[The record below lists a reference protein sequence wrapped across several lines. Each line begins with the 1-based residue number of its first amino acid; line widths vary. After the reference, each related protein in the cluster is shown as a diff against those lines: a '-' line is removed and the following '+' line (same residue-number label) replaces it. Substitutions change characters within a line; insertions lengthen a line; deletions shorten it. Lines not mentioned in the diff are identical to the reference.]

1 MIASERTIPV
11 GAIKSVSA
19 SKLKDDWFSL
29 VVGSP
34 SEPDPLINCVFK
46 TEFFTHLS
54 NVLRGVNLKI
64 GETIEYNRKPGKL
77 AVVKTAK
84 DPAVARDDIY
94 KSGMIRTGPGEPPNS
109 VSKPTPR
116 PRQVSARPVTKG
128 KLVRPG
134 APDGGPSRLA
144 ATARSR
150 QTPQAQPLPQTAS
163 RPQSVMQ
170 SRPMPQPVANVVSS
184 GHQRSD
190 SGASARRVPPPPPP
204 PMEPPAPK
212 KVTAKALYDFNSR
225 GSNELSIKTGQIVE
239 VMYKEGNGKFCLMYS
254 WHISGN

>member
-1 MIASERTIPV
+1 M
-11 GAIKSVSA
+11 GAIKAVST

-29 VVGSP
+29 IVNSQ

-54 NVLRGVNLKI
+54 KVQRGLNLKI

-77 AVVKTAK
+77 AVVKTVK
-84 DPAVARDDIY
+84 DTTVIRDDVY
-94 KSGMIRTGPGEPPNS
+94 KSGTIRTGPGEPPSS

-116 PRQVSARPVTKG
+116 PKPVAARPVTKG

-144 ATARSR
+144 AAARSR
-150 QTPQAQPLPQTAS
+150 PTPQPQPLPHSTA
-163 RPQSVMQ
+163 RPQPAVQ
-170 SRPMPQPVANVVSS
+170 RNPVPQPVANIVSG
-184 GHQRSD
+184 GHQRTD
-190 SGASARRVPPPPPP
+190 SAASARSGRAPPPPPP
-204 PMEPPAPK
+204 PASPPTPK

-225 GSNELSIKTGQIVE
+225 GSNELSITTGQIVE
-239 VMYKEGNGKFCLMYS
+239 IMYKEGNGK
-254 WHISGN
+254 